1 MKRDIQTQRYAYLD
15 FLRGSAALWV
25 LLYHFQFMPQPAAT
39 VPLWIAP
46 VSTIGGEGV
55 TLFFL
60 VSSFSLMISWERS
73 ETSLLRFY
81 MNRFFRIAPL
91 FVVVLAV
98 SLLRDWT
105 LGAIHGPGEIAAN
118 LLLLFGLV
126 PGFHTSIVWAG
137 WTIGIEILFYLV
149 FPFIVKRFNSI
160 YLLAILFLLSSL
172 VFVVLRRTLL
182 ELNGA
187 EFLSGYLDLSI
198 FKFFPVFI
206 LGIIVFK
213 LWALKLSIM
222 TKRMGIILVLLG
234 TYFTFSSSSAWV
246 SIFPDDSLFVAFNL
260 SLVLLGSTLTQDSRI
275 FKNRFFNWA
284 GEHSYS
290 IYLIHPI
297 VIGAVSSVYG
307 RSLVP
312 GATLSISYLIALSG
326 VLLTVFLISATTR
339 KFVELP
345 GMAFNKYLQGVM
357 ARRGFLK

>member
-1 MKRDIQTQRYAYLD
+1 MNQEIHTQRYAYLD

-39 VPLWIAP
+39 VPLWISP
-46 VSTIGGEGV
+46 ISSIGGEGV

-60 VSSFSLMISWERS
+60 VSSFSLMISWEKR
-73 ETSLLRFY
+73 ETSLLSFY

-91 FVVVLAV
+91 FVFVLAI
-98 SLLRDWT
+98 SLLRDLA

-118 LLLLFGLV
+118 LLLVFGLV

-149 FPFIVKRFNSI
+149 FPFIVKRFRDI
-160 YLLAILFLLSSL
+160 YQLVILFLLSSL
-172 VFVVLRRTLL
+172 VFVVMKKSVLQVD
-182 ELNGA
+182 GA
-187 EFLSGYLDLSI
+187 EFFSGYLGLSI

-206 LGIIVFK
+206 LGMIVFK
-213 LWALKLSIM
+213 LWALNLPSM
-222 TKRMGIILVLLG
+222 DKRKGMILLLTGIYL
-234 TYFTFSSSSAWV
+234 TFSSSPAWV

-260 SLVLLGSTLTQDSRI
+260 SLVLLGSSLLQDLSV
-275 FKNRFFNWA
+275 FKTRFFNWA

-297 VIGAVSSVYG
+297 VIGAVTSIYG
-307 RSLVP
+307 KALVP
-312 GATLSISYLIALSG
+312 SSNLSISYLMSLSG
-326 VLLTVFLISATTR
+326 VLLAVFLISATTR

-345 GMAFNKYLQGVM
+345 GLALNKYLQKSM
-357 ARRGFLK
+357 ARQDIQK